1 MEQLNDL
8 LGYVSVFLW
17 AFGICQVKATRDKKR
32 WVLSGIFGIG
42 AVLIIFL
49 YFKNELLYWIKWLL
63 FFLLFMFLIEEKW
76 KRKVVL
82 LLFSIGYIDVIST
95 PIRTVMVIIEFIRKK
110 ELNSILGTI
119 LEFLCILGLTY
130 YIKKHDIIAEWLK
143 KLPTSYYF
151 VGFLCSFMAT
161 GASTYVE
168 MDLENK
174 SYNERI
180 MISILMM
187 VTVELLYIMCIGAA
201 VIATFC
207 KNYKEESLLK
217 DEYLRLSK
225 QHYETLLKNTQ
236 EIRSLRHD
244 MQSHVNALSYFSKE
258 KDWEKLQAY
267 IEEVNENAQKVRPYT
282 VNVNHGFINAILE
295 DSLSKEPEIAFSCD
309 GKIPA
314 DIQIDD
320 FDLCTIFSNL
330 IRNAVEAC
338 NRLPEDAK
346 KWIHLDLYML
356 QDNLY
361 IRMENPVISEINVQK
376 LEGSTSKEDKKNHGF
391 GIYNLKNAVEK
402 YQGEVS
408 FDCEDQKFIAEIVL
422 WNV

>member
-17 AFGICQVKATRDKKR
+17 AFGICQLKVTRDKKR

-119 LEFLCILGLTY
+119 LEFLCILGLTC
-130 YIKKHDIIAEWLK
+130 YIKKHDKIVEWLK

-361 IRMENPVISEINVQK
+361 IRMENPVMSEINVQK